1 MAKGNSKKRQSGRQS
16 GGRQSGRYTRNA
28 SEFDINEF
36 VPPVKVDTTS
46 TEEQEERTKRALA
59 LLQASEQAEREIIHN
74 LATLKIEKIFWGR
87 LSPEVLN
94 NVNDFSTGSFES
106 DGNIIEL
113 TPFTLLKTKLH
124 RALNNRYRALNMII
138 KELLLGKNIN
148 KIVDEKSS
156 QIEAMKNNEPT
167 SEIAEGEEETPVERS
182 KEQIREYNNIR
193 NIKFLA
199 EMISVFCE
207 RTSISDVIG
216 SLRVINIIEGCAMK
230 AFNIIDETSA
240 KGGNIG
246 NIVESVEEEAKN
258 YSRVFMKNLDRL
270 NSILEQKGEERIH
283 FF

>member
-1 MAKGNSKKRQSGRQS
+1 MAKGNSKKQRQGGRQS
-16 GGRQSGRYTRNA
+16 GGRQSGRYSRGV
-28 SEFDINEF
+28 SEFNIDEF
-36 VPPVKVDTTS
+36 VPPIKNEVAS
-46 TEEQEERTKRALA
+46 EEQEERTKRALA
-59 LLQASEQAEREIIHN
+59 LLQASEQAEREIVHT

-87 LSPEVLN
+87 LNPEVLN
-94 NVNDFSTGSFES
+94 NVNDFSTGSFET
-106 DGNIIEL
+106 DGTVIEL
-113 TPFTLLKTKLH
+113 SPFTLLKTKLH

-138 KELLLGKNIN
+138 KEILLGKDIN
-148 KIVDEKSS
+148 KIVEEKTAL
-156 QIEAMKNNEPT
+156 IESMKSENPT
-167 SEIAEGEEETPVERS
+167 PTEGEEEAVVERS

-207 RTSISDVIG
+207 RTGISDVIG

-230 AFNIIDETSA
+230 AFNIIDEVSA

-246 NIVESVEEEAKN
+246 NIAEAVEEEAKN

-270 NSILEQKGEERIH
+270 NAILEQKGEERIH

>member
-16 GGRQSGRYTRNA
+16 GGRQSGRYTRNT

-124 RALNNRYRALNMII
+124 RALNNRYRAL
-138 KELLLGKNIN
+138 N

>member
-1 MAKGNSKKRQSGRQS
+1 MAKGNSKRKQSGGRQS
-16 GGRQSGRYTRNA
+16 GGRQSGRYTKSVSA
-28 SEFDINEF
+28 FDINEF
-36 VPPVKVDTTS
+36 VPPVKNEVVS
-46 TEEQEERTKRALA
+46 SEEQEERTKRALA
-59 LLQASEQAEREIIHN
+59 LLQASEQAEREIIHT

-138 KELLLGKNIN
+138 KELLLGKDIS
-148 KIVDEKSS
+148 KIVEEKTT
-156 QIEAMKNNEPT
+156 QIEAMKSNEPQ
-167 SEIAEGEEETPVERS
+167 SAEGEEVAPIERS
-182 KEQIREYNNIR
+182 KEEIREYNNIR

-207 RTSISDVIG
+207 RTNISEVIG

>member
-59 LLQASEQAEREIIHN
+59 LLQASEQAEREIVHN

-138 KELLLGKNIN
+138 KELLLGKDIN

-207 RTSISDVIG
+207 RTGISDVIG